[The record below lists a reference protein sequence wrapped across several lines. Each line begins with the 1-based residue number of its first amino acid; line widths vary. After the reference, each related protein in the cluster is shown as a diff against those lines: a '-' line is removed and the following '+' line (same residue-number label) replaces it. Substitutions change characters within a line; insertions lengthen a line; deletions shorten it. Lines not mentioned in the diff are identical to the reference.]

1 MTADK
6 FLEQYGDTV
15 AKIKRKQ
22 RLKESLEAQML
33 NVTSHLTP
41 DKVQSSGSMQK
52 VAEAVEEALDLAE
65 EIKELLILKNKI
77 RKDIESVINRIL
89 TLRGDALYEKYL
101 VLTSEEDIA
110 KVIDRTVDTV
120 HRLIRE
126 GKEEVQQILDTEYC
140 EITEN
145 NAK

>member
-1 MTADK
+1 MTAEE

-15 AKIKRKQ
+15 AKIRRKQ

-33 NVTSHLTP
+33 NVTSNLTP
-41 DKVQSSGSMQK
+41 DKVQSSSSLQK

-77 RKDIESVINRIL
+77 RKEIESVINRIL

-126 GKEEVQQILDTEYC
+126 GKEEVQQILDTEYS

>member
-1 MTADK
+1 MTAED

-22 RLKESLEAQML
+22 RLKESLEAQMF

-52 VAEAVEEALDLAE
+52 IAEAVEEALDLE
-65 EIKELLILKNKI
+65 KEIKELLIFKNEV

-89 TLRGDALYEKYL
+89 TLRGDVLYEKYL
-101 VLTSEEDIA
+101 VLTPEEEIA
-110 KVIDRTVDTV
+110 KVVDRTVDTV
-120 HRLIRE
+120 NRLIRE
-126 GKEEVQQILDTEYC
+126 GKEEVQHILDGKCSEMTL
-140 EITEN
+140 N
-145 NAK
+145 N